1 MVRGDNCKLLC
12 GLPKA
17 RQTKSRTATSSEFS
31 WNFVPLNIVKPY
43 ISIKMNKR
51 GKKISR
57 QFYIDKF
64 RKPGTTWAQNIERS
78 EPKHSKIVIKRHQ
91 ILISLCGI
99 GKQLFNVT
107 SALRC
112 IRQYLQNSFFFINQP
127 HWYLA
132 AVLREIK
139 KLQRRVMVNSSQ
151 KSVVMKLKNKN

>member
-1 MVRGDNCKLLC
+1 MVRGDNCKLSC
-12 GLPKA
+12 CLPKA

-112 IRQYLQNSFFFINQP
+112 IGQYLQNSLFFHKSTTLIFGSCFERNKKASTQG
-127 HWYLA
+127 YGKL
-132 AVLREIK
+132 VSEIS
-139 KLQRRVMVNSSQ
+139 RNEAQ
-151 KSVVMKLKNKN
+151 K